1 MRRGIVGHAADK
13 FTPETRSLALDAI
26 AAACIR
32 HRAAL
37 VVSGGC
43 HLGGV
48 DVWAEEVAAA
58 LGIPTLV
65 HRPRVRA
72 WSAQG
77 GYRERNL
84 KIAKDSDLVLV
95 VVVRELPPGY
105 AGLEAPDCYHCRARN
120 PTHVRSG
127 GCWTAWQAKEREW
140 RIVG

>member
-1 MRRGIVGHAADK
+1 MRLGIVGHAADK
-13 FTPETRSLALDAI
+13 FTQETRSLALDAI

-32 HRAAL
+32 HRATL

-48 DVWAEEVAAA
+48 DIWAEEVAAA

-72 WSAQG
+72 WGAPG
-77 GYRERNL
+77 GYKERNL
-84 KIAKDSDLVLV
+84 KIAEDSDLVLV

-105 AGLEAPDCYHCRARN
+105 AGLEASSCYHCRARN
-120 PTHVRSG
+120 PAHVRSG
-127 GCWTAWQAKEREW
+127 GCWTAWRAKEREW
-140 RIVG
+140 RII